1 MIACSDPPLLPQVAD
16 IVLNARVWVY
26 DPPSVKRAAIQ
37 AFNTYLATLNITAAA
52 PAPPLR
58 RTMISLGS
66 DDASLDQVVGG
77 LPASKTV
84 PTAVK
89 SLQAHAD
96 SPMQAPPADAEPFF
110 AADVLA
116 LSGMD
121 VPQRAVTAS
130 LFSLQPMLEQT
141 LLAAEWAAAN
151 QQQTYDTQS
160 AALSQPSFTRRLLQA
175 SSVGSALANATN
187 ATASSTG
194 NSTTAVA
201 NATALD
207 LASLAGLVQMLSNTT
222 TSIVNN
228 LANTAAGVNTSIA
241 KFSDIEATRS
251 NRTAL
256 QYSAYLSGQQAG
268 WKNISSEEDTVL
280 ELLNATI
287 TVSGVI
293 LVM

>member
-1 MIACSDPPLLPQVAD
+1 MTECSPPLLLQVAD

-66 DDASLDQVVGG
+66 GDVSLDQVV
-77 LPASKTV
+77 PASKTV
-84 PTAVK
+84 PAAAK
-89 SLQAHAD
+89 SQQAHAD
-96 SPMQAPPADAEPFF
+96 SPMQAPAADEEPLF

-121 VPQRAVTAS
+121 VPQRALTVS
-130 LFSLQPMLEQT
+130 LISLQPMLEQS

-151 QQQTYDTQS
+151 QRQTYDTQS
-160 AALSQPSFTRRLLQA
+160 AASSQPSFTRRLLQA

-207 LASLAGLVQMLSNTT
+207 LASLAGLVQILSNTT

-241 KFSDIEATRS
+241 QFSDIEATRS

-287 TVSGVI
+287 AVSGVM
-293 LVM
+293 LVT